1 MQDSAPIAPGPRAG
15 RREWTGLAVLALPAF
30 VIALDFSVLNLAVP
44 VISRELMPTGTELL
58 WIVDIY
64 GFIMAGFLVIMG
76 TLGDRIGRRRL
87 LMLGAAGFGLA
98 SAAAAYSVSA
108 GMLIGARAVLGLAGA
123 TLMPSTLSLIS
134 NMFRDGKQRTLA
146 IAVWSTS
153 LPLGG
158 AVGPLIGGA
167 SREGIWWGAGGLLAA
182 RGRVDC

>member
-1 MQDSAPIAPGPRAG
+1 
-15 RREWTGLAVLALPAF
+15 VLALPAF

-64 GFIMAGFLVIMG
+64 GFILAGFLVTMG

-98 SAAAAYSVSA
+98 STAAAYSVSA

-146 IAVWSTS
+146 TPCGRLACPS
-153 LPLGG
+153 
-158 AVGPLIGGA
+158 
-167 SREGIWWGAGGLLAA
+167 AA
-182 RGRVDC
+182 RSGH